1 MQIDPLSILASN
13 PDCKIQSLTVSDQ
26 HATLLLSHPE
36 IVERY
41 DDNVK
46 NNEPSEENDGDE
58 TSGKN
63 YSNTQEVSKRTT
75 VQSLLKLTIIPF
87 HKAILGSNPI
97 ISIKDRENGIPPE
110 RNSSTGDNFD
120 PKASDDISSFLQQY
134 NYCLK
139 SESGA
144 EYSYH
149 EAFPTRNLLNK
160 VINVEVNNH
169 NNNRMES
176 QSTTSKIHDENEN
189 KFPKEDSFISQLHST
204 ISKFGAFD
212 VELISPATPYQ
223 ISRAM
228 PSLGHTLIQETP
240 SLYKNVVQPFI
251 QNVIDSGSIS
261 WIQNL
266 IEVKKEK
273 ERLLVNHEEFIINID
288 TKWRSHPPPLTT
300 PREEWLNHPSTV
312 DLYCLGI
319 VKASGI
325 ATLRDLRQK
334 HVPLLKS
341 MAEEGLSA
349 IKRVYGVDND
359 QVRIF
364 IHYQPQ
370 FYHFH
375 IHFTRLENEV
385 GCSVERGHL
394 VSDVIQ
400 NLEMDDEYYCKR
412 IISYKLLKG
421 SPLEN
426 LIQMYSYDEV

>member
-1 MQIDPLSILASN
+1 
-13 PDCKIQSLTVSDQ
+13 
-26 HATLLLSHPE
+26 
-36 IVERY
+36 
-41 DDNVK
+41 
-46 NNEPSEENDGDE
+46 
-58 TSGKN
+58 
-63 YSNTQEVSKRTT
+63 
-75 VQSLLKLTIIPF
+75 
-87 HKAILGSNPI
+87 
-97 ISIKDRENGIPPE
+97 
-110 RNSSTGDNFD
+110 
-120 PKASDDISSFLQQY
+120 
-134 NYCLK
+134 
-139 SESGA
+139 
-144 EYSYH
+144 
-149 EAFPTRNLLNK
+149 
-160 VINVEVNNH
+160 
-169 NNNRMES
+169 MES

-204 ISKFGAFD
+204 ISKFGAFN

-359 QVRIF
+359 QIRIF

-394 VSDVIQ
+394 VSDVLQ
-400 NLEMDDEYYCKR
+400 NLEIDDECYCKR

>member
-1 MQIDPLSILASN
+1 MLDELN
-13 PDCKIQSLTVSDQ
+13 NKKRKSLQTPISENHD
-26 HATLLLSHPE
+26 E
-36 IVERY
+36 IE
-41 DDNVK
+41 
-46 NNEPSEENDGDE
+46 DE
-58 TSGKN
+58 T
-63 YSNTQEVSKRTT
+63 
-75 VQSLLKLTIIPF
+75 
-87 HKAILGSNPI
+87 
-97 ISIKDRENGIPPE
+97 
-110 RNSSTGDNFD
+110 
-120 PKASDDISSFLQQY
+120 
-134 NYCLK
+134 
-139 SESGA
+139 
-144 EYSYH
+144 
-149 EAFPTRNLLNK
+149 
-160 VINVEVNNH
+160 
-169 NNNRMES
+169 
-176 QSTTSKIHDENEN
+176 
-189 KFPKEDSFISQLHST
+189 PKEETFISQLQST

-240 SLYKNVVQPFI
+240 SLYTNVVQPFI
-251 QNVIDSGSIS
+251 RNVIDSGSIN
-261 WIQNL
+261 WIQNV

-273 ERLLVNHEEFIINID
+273 ERLLVNHDEFIVNID

-300 PREEWLNHPSTV
+300 PREEWLNHPYV
-312 DLYCLGI
+312 ADLYCLGI

-341 MAEEGLSA
+341 MVMEGLSA
-349 IKRVYGVDND
+349 IKTVYGVDND
-359 QVRIF
+359 QIRIF

-385 GCSVERGHL
+385 GCSVEKGHL

-426 LIQMYSYDEV
+426 LIQEYSKNGV